1 MMIEVNHLLVQERL
15 SRIRRRNVGRVEF
28 RAGVRE
34 IGRLISYQFANSLDK
49 EEFDVETPMG
59 TAKGVKIKDWD
70 DLIVVSVL
78 RAAIP
83 MVEGIMRVFQ
93 EAQSGVAGAWRSD
106 EPPFPV
112 EVGYLR
118 LPEVDGKIVIVADPM
133 LATGNTLVAILD
145 RIKELGTPKRLVM
158 FNIISAPEGLEKVL
172 SQHPDVELYTA
183 SVDKELTCDGYI
195 VPGLGDAGDIAFGKP
210 CEYTCR

>member
-1 MMIEVNHLLVQERL
+1 MIIEVNHLLVQERL
-15 SRIRRRNVGRVEF
+15 SRIRRRDVGRVEF
-28 RAGVRE
+28 RSGVRE
-34 IGRLISYQFANSLDK
+34 IGRLLSYQFANSLEK
-49 EEFDVETPMG
+49 EDFKVETPLE
-59 TAKGVKIKDWD
+59 TANGVRIKDWD

-93 EAQSGVAGAWRSD
+93 EAQSGVAGAWRGD
-106 EPPFPV
+106 KPPFPV

-158 FNIISAPEGLEKVL
+158 FNIISAPEGIRKVL
-172 SQHPDVELYTA
+172 KKHPDLELYTA
-183 SVDKELTCDGYI
+183 SIDEELTDDGYI

-210 CEYTCR
+210 CQ

>member
-1 MMIEVNHLLVQERL
+1 MIIEVNHLLVQERL
-15 SRIRRRNVGRVEF
+15 SRIRRRDVGRVEF
-28 RAGVRE
+28 RSGVRE
-34 IGRLISYQFANSLDK
+34 IGRLLSYQFANSLEK
-49 EEFDVETPMG
+49 EDFKVETPLE
-59 TAKGVKIKDWD
+59 TANGVRIKDWD

-93 EAQSGVAGAWRSD
+93 EAQSGVAGAWRGD
-106 EPPFPV
+106 KLPFPV

-158 FNIISAPEGLEKVL
+158 FNIISAPEGIRKVL
-172 SQHPDVELYTA
+172 KKHPDLELYTA
-183 SVDKELTCDGYI
+183 SIDEELTDDGYI

-210 CEYTCR
+210 CQ

>member
-1 MMIEVNHLLVQERL
+1 MIIEVNHLLVQERL
-15 SRIRRRNVGRVEF
+15 SRIRRRDVERVEF
-28 RAGVRE
+28 RSGVRE
-34 IGRLISYQFANSLDK
+34 IGRLLSYQFANSLEK
-49 EEFDVETPMG
+49 EDFKVETPLE
-59 TAKGVKIKDWD
+59 TANGVRIKDWD

-93 EAQSGVAGAWRSD
+93 EAQSGVAGAWRGD
-106 EPPFPV
+106 KPPFPV

-158 FNIISAPEGLEKVL
+158 FNIISAPEGIRKVL
-172 SQHPDVELYTA
+172 KKHPDLELYTA
-183 SVDKELTCDGYI
+183 SIDEELTDDGYI

-210 CEYTCR
+210 CQ

>member
-1 MMIEVNHLLVQERL
+1 MIIEVNHLLVQERL
-15 SRIRRRNVGRVEF
+15 SRIRRRDVGRVEF
-28 RAGVRE
+28 RSGVRE
-34 IGRLISYQFANSLDK
+34 IGRLLSYQFANSLEK
-49 EEFDVETPMG
+49 EDFKVETPLE
-59 TAKGVKIKDWD
+59 TANGVRIKDWD

-93 EAQSGVAGAWRSD
+93 EAQSGVAGAWRGD
-106 EPPFPV
+106 KPPFPV

-145 RIKELGTPKRLVM
+145 RVKELGTPKRLVM
-158 FNIISAPEGLEKVL
+158 FNIISAPEGIGKVL
-172 SQHPDVELYTA
+172 KKHPDLELYTA
-183 SVDKELTCDGYI
+183 SIDEELTDDGYI

-210 CEYTCR
+210 CQ

>member
-1 MMIEVNHLLVQERL
+1 MIIEVNHQLVQERL
-15 SRIRRRNVGRVEF
+15 SRIRRHNVGRVEF

-34 IGRLISYQFANSLDK
+34 IGRLISYQFANSLDT
-49 EEFDVETPMG
+49 EEFDLETPLANARG
-59 TAKGVKIKDWD
+59 IKIKDWD

-106 EPPFPV
+106 KPPFPV

-118 LPEVDGKIVIVADPM
+118 LPEVDGKVVIVADPM

-158 FNIISAPEGLEKVL
+158 FNIISAPEGIEKVL
-172 SQHPDVELYTA
+172 DQHPDLELYTA
-183 SVDKELTCDGYI
+183 SIDKELTSDGYI

-210 CEYTCR
+210 CE

>member
-1 MMIEVNHLLVQERL
+1 MIIEVNHLLVQERL
-15 SRIRRRNVGRVEF
+15 SRIRRRDVGRVEF
-28 RAGVRE
+28 RSGVRE
-34 IGRLISYQFANSLDK
+34 IGRLLSYQFANSLEK
-49 EEFDVETPMG
+49 EDFKVETPLE
-59 TAKGVKIKDWD
+59 TANGVRIKDWD

-93 EAQSGVAGAWRSD
+93 EAQSGVAGAWRGD
-106 EPPFPV
+106 KPPFPV

-158 FNIISAPEGLEKVL
+158 FNIISAPEGIRKVL
-172 SQHPDVELYTA
+172 KKHPDLELYTA
-183 SVDKELTCDGYI
+183 SIDEELTYDGYI

-210 CEYTCR
+210 CQ